1 MGLRRELL
9 PSLQALLEGSSG
21 EHRGLQPLI
30 AKWIA
35 TDELLSLQA
44 RLEGSS
50 VSLAQLALEMLS
62 AMAIPLHKYA
72 ALLLSTA
79 PALESRFAPPLD
91 GAHDDDD
98 AADDL
103 DIVVAG
109 RGPSVA
115 DSPALGSDEIAEL
128 CRSESGPRPVS
139 GVRLDCA

>member
-9 PSLQALLEGSSG
+9 PSLQAL
-21 EHRGLQPLI
+21 
-30 AKWIA
+30 
-35 TDELLSLQA
+35 
-44 RLEGSS
+44 LEGSS

-79 PALESRFAPPLD
+79 PELESRLAPPLD
-91 GAHDDDD
+91 GAHAD
-98 AADDL
+98 AAADAAGDL

-115 DSPALGSDEIAEL
+115 DSPALGSDRIAEL
-128 CRSESGPRPVS
+128 CRSKSGPRPVS

>member
-9 PSLQALLEGSSG
+9 PSLQAL
-21 EHRGLQPLI
+21 
-30 AKWIA
+30 
-35 TDELLSLQA
+35 
-44 RLEGSS
+44 LEGSS

-72 ALLLSTA
+72 ALLLSTT
-79 PALESRFAPPLD
+79 PELESHFAPPLD
-91 GAHDDDD
+91 GAH
-98 AADDL
+98 AGDL

-115 DSPALGSDEIAEL
+115 DSPALGSDRIAEL

>member
-9 PSLQALLEGSSG
+9 PSLQAL
-21 EHRGLQPLI
+21 
-30 AKWIA
+30 
-35 TDELLSLQA
+35 
-44 RLEGSS
+44 LEGSS

-72 ALLLSTA
+72 ALLLNTT
-79 PALESRFAPPLD
+79 PELESRFAPPLD
-91 GAHDDDD
+91 GAHDDAD